1 MKQMKGIYKKIIFST
16 GMKMLFHSEN
26 KNISLLKINGYCPV
40 RDYMIVAEYHIYIDW
55 TIEHSYLK

>member
-16 GMKMLFHSEN
+16 GMKMLFHPES
-26 KNISLLKINGYCPV
+26 KNISLLKINDYCPV
-40 RDYMIVAEYHIYIDW
+40 RDYMTIAEYPIYIDW

>member
-40 RDYMIVAEYHIYIDW
+40 RDYMIVAEYHIYID
-55 TIEHSYLK
+55 